1 MTEAV
6 RNCSGLWPAIPHT
19 TLSQDGNDSAVAATV
34 RSRTPALRGTA
45 RSFTHWQRPRIPV
58 LGPKQPGYAWLAQ
71 HYRWAL
77 DRVFLEQ
84 GHSHVVIVE
93 DDMVFSPDFLTLFNE
108 TAWLLDADPTIWCIS
123 SWFRT
128 SYFPGLGWMLR
139 ARLWRE
145 LSPHWPDEHWDHW
158 MRMESVARG
167 RDCVSPELNRNKNI
181 GEVGANMD
189 ASLYRRWLGHMD
201 WAEPGRA
208 GLPKAGAG
216 AGASASRA
224 RNPRALAPPRPG
236 QTVLITYGVE
246 QYQRLAQRLH
256 IWKSPRGHY
265 RHASAIP
272 WKGGTVLLADAR
284 ECDLLPPELRWEPT
298 PGWTVHLA
306 APNVSCTAACR
317 AVGLACSTVD
327 LHFINTCPGLQNH
340 MSCPAGCGLDWGQ
353 DLPHVTGDPA
363 RTKCFVTQQIPTCRG
378 AGTGSRRVCP
388 CVAPEKLSAS
398 ARAALRIGDK
408 AVGVRDRRPQ
418 LQVQADAAH
427 LAVLP

>member
-1 MTEAV
+1 M
-6 RNCSGLWPAIPHT
+6 PF
-19 TLSQDGNDSAVAATV
+19 VAA
-34 RSRTPALRGTA
+34 P
-45 RSFTHWQRPRIPV
+45 Q
-58 LGPKQPGYAWLAQ
+58 
-71 HYRWAL
+71 
-77 DRVFLEQ
+77 
-84 GHSHVVIVE
+84 
-93 DDMVFSPDFLTLFNE
+93 
-108 TAWLLDADPTIWCIS
+108 
-123 SWFRT
+123 FRT

-208 GLPKAGAG
+208 GLP
-216 AGASASRA
+216 AGASAGAGRFGDLSYLLQPRYDAAMRA
-224 RNPRALAPPRPG
+224 AIAGASVRVSGAQSPRALAPPRPG

-265 RHASAIP
+265 RHVSAIP

-284 ECDLLPPELRWEPT
+284 ECDLLPRELRWEPT

-327 LHFINTCPGLQNH
+327 LHFINTCPGEV
-340 MSCPAGCGLDWGQ
+340 CCVGLMMIRVG
-353 DLPHVTGDPA
+353 
-363 RTKCFVTQQIPTCRG
+363 K
-378 AGTGSRRVCP
+378 SRV
-388 CVAPEKLSAS
+388 E
-398 ARAALRIGDK
+398 
-408 AVGVRDRRPQ
+408 
-418 LQVQADAAH
+418 
-427 LAVLP
+427 